1 MIKIIIIL
9 LIVIWLIGSAY
20 LFAKTWKRTDILLL
34 SKIVVI
40 AFWPAFAL
48 ADFIE
53 ERKKKKNEV
62 ETHINETSTDRIQD
76 KT

>member
-9 LIVIWLIGSAY
+9 LIVIWLIGSVY
-20 LFAKTWKRTDILLL
+20 LFTKTWKRTDVLLL

-40 AFWPAFAL
+40 AFWSAFAL

-53 ERKKKKNEV
+53 ERKKKKNEI
-62 ETHINETSTDRIQD
+62 ETHINETSIDRIQD